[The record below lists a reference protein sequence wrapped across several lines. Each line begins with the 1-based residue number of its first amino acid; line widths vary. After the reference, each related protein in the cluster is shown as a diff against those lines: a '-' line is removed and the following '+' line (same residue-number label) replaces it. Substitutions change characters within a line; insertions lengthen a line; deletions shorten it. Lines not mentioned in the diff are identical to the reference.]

1 MFPVGISP
9 SFIIGDTSMDKDEV
23 KFFLRFLDSAN
34 WSELLD
40 RQQKLNKA
48 LQLLVHEDTRADVRF
63 CLRLV
68 DEEIA
73 ARVELS
79 QVTEKQSPALIDRQ
93 VLVY

>member
-1 MFPVGISP
+1 MIPVGISP
-9 SFIIGDTSMDKDEV
+9 SFFGDTMMDKDEV

-48 LQLLVHEDTRADVRF
+48 LPLLVHEDTRADVRF

-79 QVTEKQSPALIDRQ
+79 QVIEK
-93 VLVY
+93 